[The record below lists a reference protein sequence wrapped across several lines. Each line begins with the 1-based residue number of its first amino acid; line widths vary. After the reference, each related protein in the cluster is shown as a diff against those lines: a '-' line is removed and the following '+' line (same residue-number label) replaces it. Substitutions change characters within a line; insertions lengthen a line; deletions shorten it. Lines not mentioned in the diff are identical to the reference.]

1 MKKITS
7 DSQENMLLLS
17 EIIEEYGLT
26 GEQVLNLFTNWH
38 GTQLC
43 TKEFLENTME
53 CEGYEL

>member
-1 MKKITS
+1 MERITK
-7 DSQENMLLLS
+7 DTYQNMILLS
-17 EIIEEYGLT
+17 EIIEEYNLT

-53 CEGYEL
+53 CEGYTL